1 MNYKGLA
8 AAIFLCV
15 TLANISTPASASASA
30 SAEQITSHSAAQFQP
45 QNESTTIRST
55 EVVKIPAGQDNP
67 VKFSMLDTICIVSL
81 AVAGLV
87 LLKRVQGE

>member
-8 AAIFLCV
+8 AAVFLCV
-15 TLANISTPASASASA
+15 TLANISTPASASA

>member
-8 AAIFLCV
+8 AAVFLCV
-15 TLANISTPASASASA
+15 TIANISTPASAK
-30 SAEQITSHSAAQFQP
+30 QITSHSAAQFQP
-45 QNESTTIRST
+45 QNESTTMRSA
-55 EVVKIPAGQDNP
+55 EVVKTPAGQDNP

-87 LLKRVQGE
+87 LLKRVQGD

>member
-8 AAIFLCV
+8 AAVFLCV
-15 TLANISTPASASASA
+15 TLANIPTPASAK
-30 SAEQITSHSAAQFQP
+30 QITSHSAAQFQP
-45 QNESTTIRST
+45 QNESTTMRSA

-67 VKFSMLDTICIVSL
+67 VEFNLLDTICIVSL
-81 AVAGLV
+81 AVAGLL

>member
-1 MNYKGLA
+1 MYYKGLA
-8 AAIFLCV
+8 TALFLCV

-30 SAEQITSHSAAQFQP
+30 KQITSHSAAQFQP
-45 QNESTTIRST
+45 QNESTTMRST
-55 EVVKIPAGQDNP
+55 EVVKMPAGQDNP